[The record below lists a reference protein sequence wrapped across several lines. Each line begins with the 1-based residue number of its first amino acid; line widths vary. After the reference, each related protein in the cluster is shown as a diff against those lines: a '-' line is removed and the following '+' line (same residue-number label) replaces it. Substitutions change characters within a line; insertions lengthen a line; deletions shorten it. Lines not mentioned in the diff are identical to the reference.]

1 MEHFSKQN
9 IKLLILYDLLSKRT
23 DEKHALN
30 TDEIIVFLVERNITV
45 SRKTLVKD
53 IALLNEYRYEVL
65 SYKKSIIIIT
75 L

>member
-30 TDEIIVFLVERNITV
+30 TDEIIVFL
-45 SRKTLVKD
+45 
-53 IALLNEYRYEVL
+53 
-65 SYKKSIIIIT
+65 
-75 L
+75 